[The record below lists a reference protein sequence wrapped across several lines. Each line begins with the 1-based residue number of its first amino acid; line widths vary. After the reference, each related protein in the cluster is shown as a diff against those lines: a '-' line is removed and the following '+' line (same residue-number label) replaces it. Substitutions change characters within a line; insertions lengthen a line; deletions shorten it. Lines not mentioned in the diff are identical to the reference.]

1 MVVSKKKRMRETA
14 LAYLFLLPSLIV
26 LGIFVFWP
34 VGFSFVLS
42 FFKWDFR
49 NMNTPYFHGLSNY
62 LEIFRF
68 DYPPKFSFITG
79 FLFSL
84 NYVAF
89 SIIIILSIFAFVE
102 FVKTKGKAFA
112 TYLAII
118 LLSLLSYKALTVN
131 TVWIASVLLWGFL
144 AYELLKNKSA
154 FRIRAFKS
162 HIWISVA
169 AIILLYVIFEMS
181 VANEKSVFAFLIDA
195 KDKNLFLKAL
205 VNTFYYVI
213 LTVPITLALALG
225 LAVLLNSNVKFRIF
239 FRTAYFIPFVTSVVA
254 VSLVWKWI
262 FNDEYGL
269 LNYFLSWFNV
279 DPIRW
284 LKDEKWTIP
293 TIAIV
298 SIWKQLGY
306 NSIIFLAGLQ
316 NIDQFYYE
324 AAEVDGANVWQKF
337 TKITW
342 PLLSPTTF
350 FLLIVS
356 MIGAFKVFA
365 QVYVLYEGLPG
376 PYNNSGIT
384 MVYYVFDLFYR
395 QQRMGLAS
403 AAAYLLFAVIL
414 VFTIIQYRVGN
425 KVVEYVS

>member
-1 MVVSKKKRMRETA
+1 MKTATKKKLKESL

-49 NMNTPYFHGLSNY
+49 NMNAPYFNGLDNY
-62 LEIFRF
+62 ISIFEF
-68 DYPPKFSFITG
+68 DYPPKYSFFESFI
-79 FLFSL
+79 
-84 NYVAF
+84 F
-89 SIIIILSIFAFVE
+89 SIGYILIAILIVITFYTLITVFSKKKNIFLLLLNVIPIILIPFFKNMNFYLMIFFDIVI
-102 FVKTKGKAFA
+102 F
-112 TYLAII
+112 I
-118 LLSLLSYKALTVN
+118 LVFYN
-131 TVWIASVLLWGFL
+131 F
-144 AYELLKNKSA
+144 KN
-154 FRIRAFKS
+154 REQMRLYRNYT
-162 HIWISVA
+162 WLNVA
-169 AIILLYVIFEMS
+169 AIIFTYVMIEASKFNENGLLNFFM
-181 VANEKSVFAFLIDA
+181 DA
-195 KDKNLFLKAL
+195 KDKNLFVKAL

-213 LTVPITLALALG
+213 LTVPITLAISLF
-225 LAVLLNSNVKFRIF
+225 LAVLLNSNIRFKVF
-239 FRTAYFIPFVTSVVA
+239 FRTSYFIPFVTSVVA

-262 FNDEYGL
+262 FNDEFGL
-269 LNYFLSWFNV
+269 LNYFLSWFGIE
-279 DPIRW
+279 PIRW

-298 SIWKQLGY
+298 SIWKQIGY
-306 NSIIFLAGLQ
+306 DAIIFLAGLQ

-324 AAEVDGANVWQKF
+324 AAEVDGANSWHKF
-337 TKITW
+337 SKITW

-365 QVYVLYEGLPG
+365 QVYVLYDGLPG
-376 PYNNSGIT
+376 PYNNSGMT

-395 QQRMGLAS
+395 QQRMGIAS
-403 AAAYLLFAVIL
+403 AAAYLLFGIIL
-414 VFTIIQYRVGN
+414 IFTAIQYKVGN

>member
-1 MVVSKKKRMRETA
+1 MKASAKKRLKESV

-49 NMNTPYFHGLSNY
+49 NMKTPYFSGFDNY
-62 LEIFRF
+62 LKIFEYN
-68 DYPPKFSFITG
+68 YPPKFSFLEGLVYSISYI
-79 FLFSL
+79 FL
-84 NYVAF
+84 
-89 SIIIILSIFAFVE
+89 SIILIFTVYAFVRIWKDKKVTIFFVNIFAIVL
-102 FVKTKGKAFA
+102 AFLIFFKLNSFILFLDIA
-112 TYLAII
+112 LA
-118 LLSLLSYKALTVN
+118 V
-131 TVWIASVLLWGFL
+131 VLFL
-144 AYELLKNKSA
+144 NLKNKSLTKL
-154 FRIRAFKS
+154 FKNFA
-162 HIWISVA
+162 WINVS
-169 AIILLYVIFEMS
+169 AIIVVYVLLETSKFNQNGLFM
-181 VANEKSVFAFLIDA
+181 FFMDA
-195 KDKNLFLKAL
+195 KDKNLFMKAL

-213 LTVPITLALALG
+213 LTVPITLLLS
-225 LAVLLNSNVKFRIF
+225 LIVAVLLNSNVRFRVF
-239 FRTAYFIPFVTSVVA
+239 FRTSYFIPFVTSVVA

-262 FNDEYGL
+262 FNDEFGL
-269 LNYFLSWFNV
+269 LNYFLSWFN
-279 DPIRW
+279 IEGIMW

-298 SIWKQLGY
+298 SIWKQIGY
-306 NSIIFLAGLQ
+306 DAIIFLAGLQ

-324 AAEVDGANVWQKF
+324 AAEVDGANSWQKF
-337 TKITW
+337 SKITW

-365 QVYVLYEGLPG
+365 QVYVLYDGLPG
-376 PYNNSGIT
+376 PYNNSGMT

-395 QQRMGLAS
+395 QQRMGIAS

-414 VFTIIQYRVGN
+414 IFTAIQYKVGN

>member
-1 MVVSKKKRMRETA
+1 MVASKKRQLKETL

-49 NMNTPYFHGLSNY
+49 NMKTPYFNGLANY
-62 LEIFRF
+62 KQIFEF
-68 DYPPKFSFITG
+68 NYPPKYSFFEGFVYSLGYVALTLLIVITIYSFIT
-79 FLFSL
+79 FLRKGNKLLFL
-84 NYVAF
+84 NLFAIVFYF
-89 SIIIILSIFAFVE
+89 SIFSFLNSITSLIIAVILWALLIFNFYE
-102 FVKTKGKAFA
+102 KGQMK
-112 TYLAII
+112 Y
-118 LLSLLSYKALTVN
+118 
-131 TVWIASVLLWGFL
+131 
-144 AYELLKNKSA
+144 
-154 FRIRAFKS
+154 FKS
-162 HIWISVA
+162 HIWINMA
-169 AIILLYVIFEMS
+169 LILVIYVLIETGM
-181 VANEKSVFAFLIDA
+181 AGDKSFFAFFIDA
-195 KDKNLFLKAL
+195 KDKNLFFKAL
-205 VNTFYYVI
+205 SNTFYYVF
-213 LTVPITLALALG
+213 LSVPITLILSLG
-225 LAVLLNSNVKFRIF
+225 VAVLLNSNIRFKIF

-262 FNDEYGL
+262 FNDEFGL
-269 LNYFLSWFNV
+269 LNYILSWFNV
-279 DPIRW
+279 APIRW

-316 NIDQFYYE
+316 NIDKFYYE
-324 AAEVDGANVWQKF
+324 AAEVDGANSWHKF
-337 TKITW
+337 SKITW

-356 MIGAFKVFA
+356 IIGAFKVFA
-365 QVYVLYEGLPG
+365 QIYVLYDGLPG
-376 PYNNSGIT
+376 PYNNSGLT

-395 QQRMGLAS
+395 QQRMGIAS
-403 AAAYLLFAVIL
+403 AAAYLLFAIIL
-414 VFTIIQYRVGN
+414 IFTAIQFKVGS